1 MANPSMS
8 VLQGHLAVSW
18 QYVRASPGGHHL
30 PQCLVYSWKPTK
42 QSESEMQQVTAKHR
56 QSVVNYTAVNPTGA
70 GWTKSAVLRT
80 MLWFGFSEE
89 SADDRDIMEA
99 SIIVQ
104 IKENFFFFFF
114 FNTSVC
120 IWKRWIV
127 WKWSNFSKGLEAL
140 EVFIPS
146 ADADT
151 QPWIFSQPLKIRS
164 HT

>member
-18 QYVRASPGGHHL
+18 RYVRASPGGHHL

-104 IKENFFFFFF
+104 IKENIFFFFFF
-114 FNTSVC
+114 LIHQYVYGKDGLSGNGQISL
-120 IWKRWIV
+120 
-127 WKWSNFSKGLEAL
+127 KGWR
-140 EVFIPS
+140 
-146 ADADT
+146 
-151 QPWIFSQPLKIRS
+151 PWTFLFLQLMLIHSLGCLVPLKIRS